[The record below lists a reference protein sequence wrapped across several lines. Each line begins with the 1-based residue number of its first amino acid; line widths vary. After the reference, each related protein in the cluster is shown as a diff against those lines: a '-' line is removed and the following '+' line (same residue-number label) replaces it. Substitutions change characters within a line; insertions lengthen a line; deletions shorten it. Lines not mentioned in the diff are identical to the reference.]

1 MTQEVELRIIKP
13 EEIFQYWDEISKS
26 KLSSLYDINGMARQ
40 FGKIACGEHSA
51 IGFFEHG
58 MFKGIVS
65 FETKQHNV
73 NGEVKL
79 YAVTNIIYA
88 PYRAMEFLP
97 LFMETLKGR
106 GYYKFGGARVGDGKA
121 LARLVN
127 AKVVYTYIE
136 KEL

>member
-13 EEIFQYWDEISKS
+13 EDIFQYWDEISKS
-26 KLSSLYDINGMARQ
+26 KLASLYSVNTMAIQ
-40 FGKIACGEHSA
+40 FGRIACGEHTA
-51 IGFFEHG
+51 IGFFENG
-58 MFKGIVS
+58 IFKGIVS

-88 PYRAMEFLP
+88 PYRAMDFLP
-97 LFMETLKGR
+97 LFMETLRGK
-106 GYYKFGGARVGDGKA
+106 GYYKFGGARAGDGQA
-121 LARLVN
+121 LARLVK